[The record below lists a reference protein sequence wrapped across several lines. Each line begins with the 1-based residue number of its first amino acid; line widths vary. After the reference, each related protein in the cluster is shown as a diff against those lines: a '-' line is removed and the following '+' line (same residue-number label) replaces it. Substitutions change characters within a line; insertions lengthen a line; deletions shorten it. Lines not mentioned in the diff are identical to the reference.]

1 MGGRGGWLGFLCGAK
16 STRGR
21 LWFRLMLA
29 YNFPAAL
36 SIRGISPGQ
45 TELCYTCGRGTEVCT
60 GIEYRLSNSTDLTEL
75 TAWLTVYV
83 ASLTVW
89 LTDYVTSLTVWL
101 TDYVTSVTVWLTD
114 YATSLTV
121 WLTDYATSLT
131 VWLTDYATSLIVW
144 LTDYVTLLDSLTG
157 YVTILTFWFTTTD
170 FSDSLNHRLHKS
182 LGFFC

>member
-1 MGGRGGWLGFLCGAK
+1 MACNRNGGRGGWLRFLCDAK
-16 STRGR
+16 STRAR

-36 SIRGISPGQ
+36 SIRGVSPGQ
-45 TELCYTCGRGTEVCT
+45 TELCYTCGRGTEACT
-60 GIEYRLSNSTDLTEL
+60 GVEYRLSTSTDLTEL

-101 TDYVTSVTVWLTD
+101 TNYV
-114 YATSLTV
+114 TSLTV

-131 VWLTDYATSLIVW
+131 VWLTDY
-144 LTDYVTLLDSLTG
+144 VTLLYSLIMWLYWHCDSRLLTS
-157 YVTILTFWFTTTD
+157 VTAWITD
-170 FSDSLNHRLHKS
+170 CIKVLVFGLIKNFPVL
-182 LGFFC
+182 FI